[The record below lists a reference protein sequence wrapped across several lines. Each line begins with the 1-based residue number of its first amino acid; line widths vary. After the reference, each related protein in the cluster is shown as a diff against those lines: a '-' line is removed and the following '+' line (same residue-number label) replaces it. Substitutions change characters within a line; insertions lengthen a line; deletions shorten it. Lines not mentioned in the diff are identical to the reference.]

1 MRLIVVGN
9 RSSIQKYYRI
19 LFSLPKPHVMIISI
33 GIIMFLIFVYF
44 SQLFVAVVF
53 YSISSSMLL
62 YFFNFFDKNPFSKPR
77 RVIGFLLFYHIF
89 AVILLCLA
97 EIMGLD
103 INPYSLASFSI
114 SLLSIVL
121 IGGSGLRRSTI
132 AYLIASSMMYALA
145 ADLFSK
151 NASLWISPVYVFTP
165 LIISVLVALYVKK
178 HYIKGVSIL
187 DVGRYFVRYKLDRER
202 TIEEM
207 FEAVS
212 SLRNISSHILASKDF
227 ALVYTDVH
235 YGPFGDIGSGDLPS
249 VLAKTVGKRHVII
262 LHGMGSHERNI
273 ASKKYSMK
281 YVEAVLD
288 TLKKSKPRE
297 CIPLD
302 TFKVEKG
309 DWEALACVFSCIT
322 LLFLTRKTKGID
334 DLPYSIQE
342 YASRRSIEEC
352 IQPILVIDS
361 HNGELVEE
369 PNLATVYEL
378 VDEAIDLVKSI
389 TVQRLDY
396 GFAVNSTSV
405 KNTPGVIG
413 EKITLLV
420 LKTGDKKTCIL
431 YLPGNNMEPGVRDKL
446 IDVMVSEGCNLAE
459 VVTND
464 EHRET
469 GVLSKEVYRPIEF
482 TQELAS
488 KVRLLVKETVNRH
501 VREELMYY
509 TLDHETLLMGNSIWK
524 LKWFLE
530 KFFYKLVII
539 DLFNV
544 LFIPLI
550 LILIFP
556 SY

>member
-1 MRLIVVGN
+1 MGN
-9 RSSIQKYYRI
+9 RSSVQKYYRV
-19 LFSLPKPHVMIISI
+19 LFSLPKPQVMIILIS
-33 GIIMFLIFVYF
+33 IIMFLIFTYF
-44 SQLFVAVVF
+44 PQLFIAIMF

-62 YFFNFFDKNPFSKPR
+62 YFFGFFDKNPFSKPR
-77 RVIGFLLFYHIF
+77 RVIGFLLFYYIF
-89 AVILLCLA
+89 VIILMCLA
-97 EIMGLD
+97 EITGLRVS
-103 INPYSLASFSI
+103 PCSLASFSI
-114 SLLSIVL
+114 SLLSIIL
-121 IGGSGLRRSTI
+121 IGVSGLHRSTVV
-132 AYLIASSMMYALA
+132 YLIASSIVYALMA
-145 ADLFSK
+145 SFFLK
-151 NASLWISPVYVFTP
+151 NTSLQTFQISLIYVFTP
-165 LIISVLVALYVKK
+165 LIITVMVTLYVKK
-178 HYIKGVSIL
+178 HYVKGVSIL
-187 DVGRYFVRYKLDRER
+187 DMGRYFVRYKLDKER

-212 SLRNISSHILASKDF
+212 SLRNISSHILVSKDF

-249 VLAKTVGKRHVII
+249 VLAKNIGKRHVIV

-281 YVEAVLD
+281 YVEALLNVLENN
-288 TLKKSKPRE
+288 KPRE

-302 TFKVEKG
+302 TFRVKRE
-309 DWEALACVFSCIT
+309 DWEALVCVFSCIT
-322 LLFLTRKTKGID
+322 LLFLTRRSKGID

-342 YASRRSIEEC
+342 YAFRRSIEEC

-361 HNGELVEE
+361 HNGELIEE
-369 PNLATVYEL
+369 PNFNTIYEL
-378 VDEAIDLVKSI
+378 IDEAIDLVKSI

-431 YLPGNNMEPGVRDKL
+431 YLPGNNMEPGARDKL
-446 IDVMVSEGCNLAE
+446 IDVMISEGCNLAE

-469 GVLSKEVYRPIEF
+469 GVFSREVYRPIEF

-488 KVRLLVKETVNRH
+488 KVRLLVKETVNRY

-530 KFFYKLVII
+530 KFFYKLIVI

-544 LFIPLI
+544 LFIPLL
-550 LILIFP
+550 LIPIFP
-556 SY
+556 TY